1 MVLVQCSVVRAF
13 LVGVLIVAAP
23 AFADVISEE
32 VAACRNKAAGAACT
46 APEGPGTC
54 VEVSVMRP
62 DYSGGVP
69 PKYRSVKMLSC
80 VATAKGSA
88 FSALPWLGVGLS
100 FLALT
105 LGLRFRPRPPGALP
119 A

>member
-1 MVLVQCSVVRAF
+1 MRFLLLVALLST
-13 LVGVLIVAAP
+13 P
-23 AFADVISEE
+23 ALADVISEE
-32 VAACRNKAAGAACT
+32 VAACRNLAAGAACT

-69 PKYRSVKMLSC
+69 PKYKSVKMLSC
-80 VATAKGSA
+80 VATAKGTA
-88 FSALPWLGVGLS
+88 FSALPWVGIGLS
-100 FLALT
+100 FLAML
-105 LGLRFRPRPPGALP
+105 LGFRFRPRPPGALP

>member
-1 MVLVQCSVVRAF
+1 MRFFLLVAV
-13 LVGVLIVAAP
+13 IAAP

-46 APEGPGTC
+46 APEGAGTC
-54 VEVSVMRP
+54 VEISVMRP

-69 PKYRSVKMLSC
+69 PKYKSVKMLSC

-88 FSALPWLGVGLS
+88 FSALPWVGIGLS
-100 FLALT
+100 FLALL
-105 LGLRFRPRPPGALP
+105 LGAHFRPRPGALP